1 MNSTGSIRYA
11 GVNDCKI
18 DLFEGQYR
26 VPNGMSYNSY
36 VIEDKQC
43 AVLDTADAHYADE
56 WLSNV
61 ERILNGRNADY
72 LIVSHMEM
80 DHAAGIVQFMEK
92 NPQAKIVATAAA
104 FRMMT
109 QFFKTDFSERK
120 IIAADGSTL
129 DLGTHRLTFI
139 TAPMVHWPEVMM
151 TYDAADKTLF
161 SADAFGK
168 FGALGT
174 EEEWD
179 CEARRYYFGIVGK
192 YGQQVQSLL
201 KKVSALDIQNICPLH
216 GPVLSEN
223 LSHYMQLYSIWS
235 SYQSETDGVFIAYAS
250 VYGNTKK
257 AAQLL
262 ARKLEAA
269 NVKYEIADLAR
280 EDMAECVENAFRYS
294 KLVLASVTYDSGVF
308 PCMKTFISMIADRN
322 FQNKTV
328 AFIENGSWAPA
339 AAKTMKQLL
348 EGCRNISFAQ
358 NQVTVKS
365 ALSSGSEAAV
375 ESLAQELAG

>member
-1 MNSTGSIRYA
+1 
-11 GVNDCKI
+11 
-18 DLFEGQYR
+18 
-26 VPNGMSYNSY
+26 
-36 VIEDKQC
+36 
-43 AVLDTADAHYADE
+43 
-56 WLSNV
+56 
-61 ERILNGRNADY
+61 
-72 LIVSHMEM
+72 
-80 DHAAGIVQFMEK
+80 
-92 NPQAKIVATAAA
+92 
-104 FRMMT
+104 
-109 QFFKTDFSERK
+109 
-120 IIAADGSTL
+120 
-129 DLGTHRLTFI
+129 
-139 TAPMVHWPEVMM
+139 M

-269 NVKYEIADLAR
+269 KVKYEIADLAR

-365 ALSSGSEAAV
+365 ALNSGSEAAV

>member
-1 MNSTGSIRYA
+1 MNSNSSIRYA
-11 GVNDCKI
+11 GVNDHSI

-36 VIEDKQC
+36 VIEDTQC
-43 AVLDTADAHYADE
+43 AVLDTVDSHYVDE
-56 WLSNV
+56 WISNV
-61 ERILNGRNADY
+61 NQALNGKKAGY

-80 DHAAGIVQFMEK
+80 DHSAGIAEFMK
-92 NPQAKIVATAAA
+92 QNPQAKIVATAAA
-104 FRMMT
+104 FRMMV
-109 QFFKTDFSERK
+109 QFFGTDFSERK
-120 IIAADGSTL
+120 IVVAEGSTL
-129 DLGTHRLTFI
+129 DLGMHKLTFI

-151 TYDAADKTLF
+151 TYDAADKVLF

-201 KKVSALDIQNICPLH
+201 KKLPAFDIRTICPLH
-216 GPVLSEN
+216 GPALTEN
-223 LSHYMQLYSIWS
+223 LAHYIGLYNIWS
-235 SYQSETDGVFIAYAS
+235 SYEAETDGVFIAYAS

-257 AAQLL
+257 AAQIL
-262 ARKLEAA
+262 AQKLEAA
-269 NVKYEIADLAR
+269 GTRCEVADLAR
-280 EDMAECVENAFRYS
+280 EDLAECVENAFRYS
-294 KLVLASVTYDSGVF
+294 KTVFASVTYDSGMF

-322 FQNKTV
+322 FQNRTA
-328 AFIENGSWAPA
+328 AFIENGSWAPS
-339 AAKTMKQLL
+339 AAKAMKSLL
-348 EGCRNISFAQ
+348 ENCKNISFAQ
-358 NQVTVKS
+358 NQVTIKS
-365 ALSSGSEAAV
+365 ALNKDSETAL